1 MTFLLNVWKSKLFS
15 ETTGRSR
22 FATVKRRQMF
32 LDLMDCDYIFS
43 LQLTSLMIILDKSM
57 TLCLAGTNGKVRLP
71 AEDGEDVEENLEEA
85 LVRPQRRRAALLQV
99 TGG

>member
-1 MTFLLNVWKSKLFS
+1 
-15 ETTGRSR
+15 
-22 FATVKRRQMF
+22 MF

-43 LQLTSLMIILDKSM
+43 LQLTSLMIIFDKSM